1 LKKALIIFLR
11 YPEIGECKTRLAAS
25 IGDSNSLEVYKELL
39 YHTNLIT
46 NYLKNDIFLF
56 YNKKNTKIL
65 PWNKDIYQVAYQS
78 EGDLGTKM
86 NNAFQQLFDK
96 GYQHLVI
103 IGSDCYE
110 LTQNII
116 EQAFIDLEEYKV
128 AIGPAKDGGYYLLGL
143 SQNTPELFENI
154 AWSTNKV
161 YQSTIEILHKLGI
174 NYSVGPILSDIDT
187 VDDLTDKLK
196 LLIK

>member
-1 LKKALIIFLR
+1 
-11 YPEIGECKTRLAAS
+11 
-25 IGDSNSLEVYKELL
+25 
-39 YHTNLIT
+39 
-46 NYLKNDIFLF
+46 
-56 YNKKNTKIL
+56 
-65 PWNKDIYQVAYQS
+65 
-78 EGDLGTKM
+78 M
-86 NNAFQQLFDK
+86 NNAFEQLFDK
-96 GYQHLVI
+96 GYQHVVI

-128 AIGPAKDGGYYLLGL
+128 TIGPSKDGGYYLLGL

-161 YQSTIEILHKLGI
+161 YQSTIETLHKLGI
-174 NYSVGPILSDIDT
+174 NYSIGPILSDIDT